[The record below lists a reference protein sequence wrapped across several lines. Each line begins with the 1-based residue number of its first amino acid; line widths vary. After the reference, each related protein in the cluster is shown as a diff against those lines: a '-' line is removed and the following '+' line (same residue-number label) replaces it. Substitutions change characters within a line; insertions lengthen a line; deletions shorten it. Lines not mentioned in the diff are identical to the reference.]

1 MPNGETGRN
10 GWIHRQ
16 NDALTKVGFAVVI
29 PLTAWI
35 LATVVNHSEELAA
48 RPEREEIA
56 SEQRKAEMERHAIDK
71 KVERLDE
78 RTQSIQKS
86 LHRQDQ
92 KLDTILDRLESRR

>member
-1 MPNGETGRN
+1 MPNGNTGRA

-16 NDALTKVGFAVVI
+16 NDVLTKVGFAVVL

-35 LATVVNHSEELAA
+35 LATVVEHSEELAA

-56 SEQRKAEMERHAIDK
+56 SEQRKAEQERHAIDK

-86 LHRQDQ
+86 LNKQDG
-92 KLDTILDRLESRR
+92 KLDMIIDRLGAR